1 VRHVVLALLVLFLPL
16 AAIAADLTVDLGH
29 GRQTFTTAALLA
41 RDDVRDIDV
50 PVDVSYHRAMR
61 YRAVPLAHLL
71 AGLTPD
77 DHVQF
82 VALDGFAAEMA
93 ASLLLDKGGSEPWLA
108 IEPTAGA
115 WPALK
120 EGKPSAG
127 PFYLVWIHPEAA
139 HVSPEQWPYQV
150 ASIRMLPP
158 VAMRFPAM
166 RPAPGLAADTAVM
179 RGFSLFQKH
188 CLACHTLNGQG
199 DAHLGPDLNIPHNPT
214 EYLRADMLKT
224 LIRDPQSLRRWPE
237 AKMSGF
243 DAKTLPDSDL
253 DDLLAYLKHMAGRKA
268 R

>member
-1 VRHVVLALLVLFLPL
+1 VRYVVLALFVLFLPL

-127 PFYLVWIHPEAA
+127 PFYLVWIHPQAA

-166 RPAPGLAADTAVM
+166 RPAAGLAADTAVM
-179 RGFSLFQKH
+179 HGFSLFQKH